1 MPRWFPE
8 RESDTPYFCVTG
20 SPVTH
25 SKSPQIHSAF
35 AAQTGRA
42 VTYDRIEV
50 LPGQLALAVA
60 EFQRAGGHGM
70 NVTVPLKEE
79 AYALAAR
86 KMERAEAAGAANTL
100 WFEADGTVAADNT
113 DGTGLVYDLAVNQGV
128 ELAGQRILLVGAGGA
143 ARGVL
148 PALVA
153 ARPARIV
160 ITNRTESK
168 ATAIAARFAAQ
179 AALDVLSWGAATT
192 QPFDII
198 VNATSLS
205 LRGQLPPL
213 PQKAVHADSVC
224 YDMMYGS
231 EAGVFTTWAMQA
243 GVARASDGLGML
255 VEQAAEAFEIWHG
268 VRPETGP
275 VITQLRA
282 SFNQGPATDR

>member
-8 RESDTPYFCVTG
+8 RGSDTPYFCVTG

-35 AAQTGRA
+35 AAQTGRT

-50 LPGQLALAVA
+50 LPGKLASAVA
-60 EFQRAGGHGM
+60 EFQRAGGQGM

-79 AYALAAR
+79 ACALAAR
-86 KMERAEAAGAANTL
+86 KMGRADAAGAANTL
-100 WFEADGTVAADNT
+100 WFEEGGAVVADNT
-113 DGTGLVYDLAVNQGV
+113 DGTGLIQDLTVNQGV

-153 ARPARIV
+153 ARPACIV

-179 AALDVLSWGAATT
+179 VTLEVLPWGTET
-192 QPFDII
+192 SYPFDII

-205 LRGQLPPL
+205 LRGELPPL
-213 PQKAVHADSVC
+213 PKKAVHADSVC

-243 GVARASDGLGML
+243 GAARAFDGLGML

-268 VRPETGP
+268 VRPATAP
-275 VITQLRA
+275 VIAELRE
-282 SFNQGPATDR
+282 TL